1 MGYKRVE
8 AHYSNPY
15 DVTVKVSIRD
25 AETGKDQVLVSNK
38 IHPFFVQ
45 LPDGVTAPPSSEGH
59 SYNGDVARGAWVD
72 ASNLKAGYRLLND
85 DGSWATVTGL
95 TVENAPLTACNM
107 KVEGYHTYFVTG
119 SVDANPVWVHNDCN
133 LDDFE
138 ARLRGART
146 PGERRAVIAETSR
159 AYADTNG
166 FE

>member
-1 MGYKRVE
+1 
-8 AHYSNPY
+8 
-15 DVTVKVSIRD
+15 
-25 AETGKDQVLVSNK
+25 
-38 IHPFFVQ
+38 

-59 SYNGDVARGAWVD
+59 SYNGDVARGTWVD

-146 PGERRAVIAETSR
+146 LGERRAVIAETSR